1 MANVERIRLW
11 QAALRSKK
19 YQQNV
24 GGLRVPDISAPGGY
38 GYCCLGVAT
47 IVALESG
54 TLEFTEKEACIIADN
69 EFFGA
74 THNVWD
80 LADGYLSEP
89 VIRWYGLHSADPEVG
104 YGPECTE
111 DQCESCK
118 GKTAPVEAARA
129 NDDLGWTFDQIADS
143 LDEVYP
149 EVPVE
154 SGTSV

>member
-19 YQQNV
+19 FQQAV
-24 GGLRVPDISAPGGY
+24 GGLRLADISAPGGY

-54 TLEFTEKEACIIADN
+54 TLEFTEEEERLIADN

-74 THNVWD
+74 THDVWD
-80 LADGYLSEP
+80 LADGYLSAP
-89 VIRWYGLHSADPEVG
+89 VIRWYGFDVADPEVG
-104 YGPECTE
+104 YGPECI
-111 DQCESCK
+111 DHCDNCK
-118 GKTAPVEAARA
+118 GKTAPVEGARA
-129 NDDLGWTFDQIADS
+129 NDDLGWTFDQIANG

-154 SGTSV
+154 SGTPV